1 MSKIRYYMDEHVS
14 IAIIRG
20 LRQRGVDVLSV
31 PDAKRLGAAD
41 HEHLSFAMSQQR
53 VIFTQDTD
61 FLILA
66 RINLNHFGIVY
77 ARQHTAI
84 GEIIR
89 GLMLIHDVLEAEE
102 MIGKI
107 EYL

>member
-1 MSKIRYYMDEHVS
+1 MSQIRFYTDEHVTHT
-14 IAIIRG
+14 IVRG
-20 LRQRGVDVLSV
+20 LRQRGANVLSV
-31 PDAKRLGAAD
+31 PDVNMLGASD
-41 HEHLSFAMSQQR
+41 QEHLEFAASQKR

-66 RINLNHFGIVY
+66 KSQMNHSGIVY

-84 GEIIR
+84 GAIIR

-102 MIGKI
+102 MEGKI
-107 EYL
+107 EYI